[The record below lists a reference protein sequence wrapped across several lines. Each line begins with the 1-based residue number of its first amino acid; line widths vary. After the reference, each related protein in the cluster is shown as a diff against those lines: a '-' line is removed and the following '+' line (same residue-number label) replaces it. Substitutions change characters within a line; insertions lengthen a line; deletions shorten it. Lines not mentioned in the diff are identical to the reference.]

1 MSGYDYGNARLHAM
15 KSRLL
20 SRSEIEELVALDNL
34 QVLIA
39 ALTKTAYRK
48 SIGVALAHT
57 SGMSCIAEALRNDL
71 INTLGKI
78 RKFYQGQAGEMVT
91 VMLRR
96 YDIKN
101 LKAIL
106 RGMGKSVPA
115 GEILASLLPIGELE
129 YGTLTELARA
139 PGPRAF
145 IDLLASMGLP
155 FAQPLLLLRSERPE
169 VSTHEMELVLDQW
182 YFQEAFQTCQHVRG
196 GGSVLLFSLQL
207 EADLTNLLTVLRFAH
222 APAERKVLKDWFD
235 TGDLEGLFVGPG
247 KLSFSLLADAG
258 SQDTIESAIKI
269 LTETPYKA
277 ALNAGLQAYAQAA
290 RLSDFEK
297 QLNRFRLNWMSR
309 QFVNDPL
316 GIGVFLGYLYLKVN
330 EVSNIRWIAQAIQ
343 LEIKTNTIRSEMV
356 FVS

>member
-20 SRSEIEELVALDNL
+20 TRSELEKLVALDNL
-34 QVLIA
+34 HVLIA
-39 ALTKTAYRK
+39 ALTNTAYRK
-48 SIGVALAHT
+48 SIGVALART

-71 INTLGKI
+71 INTLVNI
-78 RKFYQGQAGEMVT
+78 RKFYQGQAGEIVA
-91 VMLRR
+91 VVLRK
-96 YDIKN
+96 YDIHN

-106 RGMGKSVPA
+106 RGIGKSVPA

-139 PGPRAF
+139 QDPRAF

-155 FAQPLLLLRSERPE
+155 FAHPLLELRSERPGMN
-169 VSTHEMELVLDQW
+169 TCGMELVLDQW
-182 YFQEAFQTCQHVRG
+182 YFQEAFQTCQHVRSDG
-196 GGSVLLFSLQL
+196 RVLLFALQL

-222 APAERKVLKDWFD
+222 APGERKLLNDWLD
-235 TGDLEGLFVGPG
+235 TGDLEALFVGPG

-258 SQDTIESAIKI
+258 SQDTIQSAIKI
-269 LTETPYKA
+269 LTETPYTT
-277 ALNAGLQAYAQAA
+277 ALNAGLQAYAQSA

-297 QLNRFRLNWMSR
+297 QLHRYRLNWMSR
-309 QFVNDPL
+309 QIVNDPL
-316 GIGVFLGYLYLKVN
+316 GIGVVLGYLYLKVN

-343 LEIKTNTIRSEMV
+343 LEIKTNSIRSEMV